1 VKTEATPAT
10 LEAALHRFGHAGFRA
25 LQLETIQ
32 AVLAGRDCLTVLP
45 TGGGKSLT
53 YQLPAT
59 LMPGTTVVI
68 SPLIALMKDQVDA
81 LNRKG
86 VPATYLASSL
96 SETQSTQAWRGIHAG
111 EYKLIYIAPER
122 VRASRNLL
130 ERADLV
136 VVDEAHCVSQWGHD
150 FRPDYLLLGD
160 LLKGITAPR
169 LALTATA
176 TPKVREE
183 VARVL
188 LRDALVQVGSFDRR
202 NLTFSAHTLSKSQ
215 KLEAIAA
222 LRAQHPGPCIIY
234 CATRNSTE
242 EVAQALG
249 VEAYHAGL
257 PDKQRSTVQERFLSG
272 ETECITATVA
282 FGMGIDKPDVRL
294 VVHYAMPGTL
304 EAYYQE
310 AGRAGRDG
318 QPAHA
323 ALLYSVADLMTRKRL
338 IEMNYPQETLVN
350 KVLRSLEDAPG
361 TAADVTSRLGGSLG
375 TPINV
380 AVKLLLENGNL
391 ASDGG
396 AFRVVNARKPV
407 NYTALHT
414 RRKLESVALEKAAG
428 YAETSACRRAFLV
441 GHFGER
447 LPPCGQCDACDP
459 ALGDLGRLE
468 PAAKTKKRTKGAQV
482 TNALIAS
489 ARGMR
494 LSRDKLVKF
503 VTGAESSTLEA
514 AGMKRDPLYGT
525 LRDQSKSTVDAALN
539 GLLRDGTLRLE
550 EGIITVGA
558 VAPAPNTDP
567 GLEARLRAYRTTRA
581 KTDSVPP
588 YVVFSD
594 KILQDL
600 LTRRPQSDAA
610 LLEISGIGQAKVDK
624 YGVELLEILR
634 GEPAPTSGAAPSSAP
649 TGLFSGGPAGTGSPL
664 TLWRERRAAVDG
676 VSPGAVLQDPVLQ
689 GIEARQP
696 RTFETLL
703 LAPGVGPQ
711 KLQRYG
717 AEILT
722 TLEPNATTRLPP
734 MRRIAS
740 IAALK
745 SYRHQQ
751 AKAANLEPETVF
763 SDNLLLEIV
772 RKEPKTTDDLRA
784 VPGWTEALTAP
795 HAEGILRALT
805 LEETGD
811 APSPEPAA
819 KEAPTLEPRA
829 PKPVLP
835 EPKRAPRASTPFT
848 AAELLEL
855 AAQGGNADPA
865 ALEAV
870 LPTLPEAQIPRALE
884 VLCRWGARFET
895 LRPYLDDPREAIASA
910 AVAALAA
917 NDPSFDLDFL
927 LNDPRPR
934 VRLAAVRVS
943 ANAARLE
950 GIANGEDVAFIRTAA
965 RVRLHTLRVNA

>member
-1 VKTEATPAT
+1 VKTEAQPARI
-10 LEAALHRFGHAGFRA
+10 EAALHRFGHAAFRA
-25 LQLETIQ
+25 LQRETVE
-32 AVLAGRDCLTVLP
+32 AVLAGCDCLTVLP

-59 LMPGTTVVI
+59 LMEGTTVVI

-96 SETQSTQAWRGIHAG
+96 SDAQVTQAWRGIHAG

-122 VRASRNLL
+122 VRASRQLL
-130 ERADLV
+130 ERAALV

-160 LLKGITAPR
+160 LLRGIQAPR

-176 TPKVREE
+176 TAKVREE
-183 VARVL
+183 IAKVL
-188 LRDALVQVGSFDRR
+188 LRDPLVQVGSFDRR
-202 NLTFSAHTLSKSQ
+202 NLTFSAHSLSKNQ
-215 KLEAIAA
+215 KLEAIEG
-222 LRAQHPGPCIIY
+222 LRHQHPGPCIIY

-257 PDKQRSTVQERFLSG
+257 PDKQRSTVQDKFLSG
-272 ETECITATVA
+272 EIDCITATVA

-323 ALLYSVADLMTRKRL
+323 ALLFSMSDLMTRKRL
-338 IEMNYPQETLVN
+338 LEMNYPQEQLVN

-361 TAADVTSRLGGSLG
+361 TAADVTSRIGGFMG

-414 RRKLESVALEKAAG
+414 RKKMESIALEKVVG

-459 ALGDLGRLE
+459 SLGDLGALS
-468 PAAKTKKRTKGAQV
+468 PAKAKKRNKNANV

-489 ARGMR
+489 ARGGR

-503 VTGAESSTLEA
+503 VTGSESGTLEA
-514 AGMKRDPLYGT
+514 AGLKRDPLYGT
-525 LRDQSKSTVDAALN
+525 LRSSSKATVDAALN
-539 GLLRDGTLRLE
+539 GLLRDGTLKLE
-550 EGIITVGA
+550 AGIVTVA
-558 VAPAPNTDP
+558 AASAPAAQDA
-567 GLEARLRAYRTTRA
+567 GLEAQLRAYRTERA
-581 KTDSVPP
+581 RRDSVPP
-588 YVVFSD
+588 YVIFSD
-594 KILQDL
+594 KSLADM
-600 LTRRPQSDAA
+600 LTRRPQSESA
-610 LLEISGIGQAKVDK
+610 LLEVNGIGQGKVDK
-624 YGVELLEILR
+624 YGAELLAILR
-634 GEPAPTSGAAPSSAP
+634 GDPPSDVAPQLDFSSPAPSSESA
-649 TGLFSGGPAGTGSPL
+649 L
-664 TLWRERRAAVDG
+664 TLWRERRAAQDG
-676 VSPGAVLQDPVLQ
+676 VSPGSVLQDAVVSAVGLHQPKT
-689 GIEARQP
+689 IE
-696 RTFETLL
+696 ELL
-703 LAPGVGPQ
+703 LVPGVGVQ

-717 AEILT
+717 VEIMSL
-722 TLEPNATTRLPP
+722 LEPNAPARLPP
-734 MRRIAS
+734 MRRIAV

-745 SYRHQQ
+745 SYRHGCAKTQ
-751 AKAANLEPETVF
+751 ACEPAEVF
-763 SDNLLLEIV
+763 SDAALLEV
-772 RKEPKTTDDLRA
+772 ARVEPNTLEA
-784 VPGWTEALTAP
+784 LAALPGWDDNLAAQHLA
-795 HAEGILRALT
+795 GITQAF
-805 LEETGD
+805 
-811 APSPEPAA
+811 
-819 KEAPTLEPRA
+819 TLEPGERA
-829 PKPVLP
+829 PEASPAPQPSKPAP
-835 EPKRAPRASTPFT
+835 SKHRAAGLFS
-848 AAELLEL
+848 AAELLEF
-855 AAQGGNADPA
+855 AAQGGTGDPA
-865 ALEAV
+865 PLEAA
-870 LPTLPEAQIPRALE
+870 LSTLPEAQLPRALE
-884 VLCRWGARFET
+884 VLGRWGARFET
-895 LRPYLDDPREAIASA
+895 LRPYLDDAREAVASA
-910 AVAALAA
+910 AVSALAA
-917 NDPSFDLDFL
+917 LDPSFDLDFL
-927 LNDPRPR
+927 LTDPRAR

-950 GIANGEDVAFIRTAA
+950 GIAGGDDVAFIRTAA
-965 RVRLHTLRVNA
+965 RVRLWALRERAQLV